1 MLWKQFHLIYSRR
14 ITKHQHISLL
24 LKTNGAKCCSTA
36 NYNNRKKH
44 KFDGPGLKDF
54 IAKDFSAGLSE
65 PIHDE
70 EDTIPY
76 VDAADLGQE
85 RKGKIFTSS
94 LLLGS

>member
-14 ITKHQHISLL
+14 VTKYQRISLL
-24 LKTNGAKCCSTA
+24 LRTNGAKCCSTA

-70 EDTIPY
+70 DTIPY

-85 RKGKIFTSS
+85 RKGKFSNFS
-94 LLLGS
+94 LFLES